1 MQLIERAEAL
11 ENFRDLM
18 EKAAG
23 GTGGVM
29 VMTGFG
35 AMGKSA
41 LLQTCANEA
50 GAAGFLLMKSAG
62 SRAERMFPLGTLGQ
76 LFRSAELPPELADE
90 VEQTLAPEPVNGISG
105 VPDPVLI
112 GQNLTNVAARLC
124 GVLVELTK
132 RQPILL
138 SVDDVHNADGPSLQ
152 ALLYIQ
158 RRMANA
164 PLLLAVTSL
173 AQRRSVDSLFSA
185 ELTGRPNCVIA
196 RVAGLSPAGVEE
208 LLRDT
213 VGTEPAARLTPE
225 YHRLSGGNPLLLH
238 AMVQDY
244 WDVAQGGWS
253 PEGSHPGAGRHL
265 HQAVLS
271 CLHRWDPRILDAA
284 RGVALLGRSAG
295 TGSVAQLLGVKPAY
309 VLPALEA
316 LDGAGLLRGSQ
327 FRHPTMRRAVL
338 RDLSPDRQSVMYMR
352 AARIMYQ
359 LGAEPGDIADHLL
372 ASSPATPAEAEPWM
386 VAVLR
391 EAAQVALV
399 HDDQDRA
406 ISCLELAR
414 LICDDEAARAAM
426 LTELA
431 QANWCHRPAGALR
444 FLAPLEDAYGRGQL
458 TTADSRALSR
468 YLLWHGWTRRAAVVY
483 DWTAPPCDSP
493 SREHSRLC
501 FTREWV
507 RLIFPGMFVGGEADG
522 PVGEAG
528 PAGREFSL
536 SNLLLGKAEEDIVG
550 AAQELLES
558 CNLAESEPEA
568 VFVALLALSHTG
580 RYQEAVRWCEQLGTE
595 GAARGL
601 PRWTAALAAIRS
613 WLAVQHGELGDARRY
628 ARQALSAM
636 SRTSWGVIL
645 GLPLMVLLRAAVAMG
660 DLDEA
665 AEIIKR
671 GVPGDMSRTT
681 LWPLFLQARGD
692 YYLAT
697 NRPRAALSD
706 FHECGELLREWD
718 LDIPALADW
727 RCAIA
732 RTYLQIGAAEE
743 ARQKITEQLS
753 IPGGTHPRVHGRAL
767 RLLASVTELRQRPAR
782 LQEAMTLLQRSGDLL
797 ELGWAYADLSYAY
810 QELGDITRAR
820 LMARRAKQ
828 IAKACEAGPLSAR
841 LQPRDE
847 DGGGDLGEAAALS
860 DAERRVAALAAFG
873 YTNREISER
882 LFITVSTVEQHLTR
896 VYRKLNVKRRADLPT
911 ELSLGTGLGETDMSR
926 VAGRGVGQPR
936 RVVGGTER

>member
-11 ENFRDLM
+11 ANFRSLID
-18 EKAAG
+18 KALG

-29 VMTGFG
+29 LITGSG
-35 AMGKSA
+35 ATGKSA
-41 LLQTCANEA
+41 LLQACADEA

-62 SRAERMFPLGTLGQ
+62 SRAERMFPMGTLGQ

-90 VEQTLAPEPVNGISG
+90 VEQMLVPEPINGISG
-105 VPDPVLI
+105 VPDPVVL
-112 GQNLTNVAARLC
+112 GQNLTHVAARLC
-124 GVLVELTK
+124 GVLVVLTK

-138 SVDDVHNADGPSLQ
+138 SVDDVHNVDGPSLQ

-164 PLLLAVTSL
+164 PLLLAVTSS
-173 AQRRSVDSLFSA
+173 QRRSANSLFSA
-185 ELTGRPNCVIA
+185 ELTQQPNCVQA
-196 RVAGLSPAGVEE
+196 RVAGLSPTGVEE

-213 VGTEPAARLTPE
+213 MGAEPAARLAPE

-253 PEGSHPGAGRHL
+253 PEGSHRGVGHHL

-284 RGVALLGRSAG
+284 RGVALLGRSAS

-316 LDGAGLLRGSQ
+316 LDGAGLLRECQ
-327 FRHPTMRRAVL
+327 FRHPTMRKAVL
-338 RDLSPDRQSVMYMR
+338 RDLSPDRQSVMHMR

-372 ASSPATPAEAEPWM
+372 TSSPATPAEAEPWM
-386 VAVLR
+386 VAVLC
-391 EAAQVALV
+391 EAAQAALV

-414 LICDDEAARAAM
+414 LICDDEATRAGI

-431 QANWCHRPAGALR
+431 RANWCHRPAAALR
-444 FLAPLEDAYGRGQL
+444 FLAPLEDAFGRGQL
-458 TTADSRALSR
+458 APADARALSR
-468 YLLWHGWTRRAAVVY
+468 YLLWQGRTRRAARVY
-483 DWTAPPCDSP
+483 DWTAPSCGTP
-493 SREHSRLC
+493 SRGHSRLC

-507 RLIFPGMFVGGEADG
+507 RLIFPTIVGSEADR
-522 PVGEAG
+522 PTGEDG
-528 PAGREFSL
+528 TAGREFSL

-550 AAQELLES
+550 AAQELLET
-558 CNLAESEPEA
+558 CNLAEAELEA
-568 VFVALLALSHTG
+568 VFGALFTLAHTG
-580 RYQEAVRWCEQLGTE
+580 RYQEAVRWCESLGTE
-595 GAARGL
+595 GAARGF
-601 PRWTAALAAIRS
+601 PRWTAALAGIRS
-613 WLAVQHGELGDARRY
+613 WLAVQHGELGEARRY
-628 ARQALSAM
+628 ARQALSGM
-636 SRTSWGVIL
+636 SRTGWGVIL
-645 GLPLMVLLRAAVAMG
+645 GLPLTVLLRATVAMG

-671 GVPGDMSRTT
+671 GVPDDMPRTT

-697 NRPRAALSD
+697 NRTRAALSD

-718 LDIPALADW
+718 LDIPALVDW

-732 RTYLQIGAAEE
+732 RTYLQIGAVEE

-782 LQEAMTLLQRSGDLL
+782 LHEAMSLLQRSGDLL
-797 ELGWAYADLSYAY
+797 ELGWAYADLSDAY

-841 LQPRDE
+841 LQPREE
-847 DGGGDLGEAAALS
+847 DSGGDLGETAVLS

-911 ELSLGTGLGETDMSR
+911 ELSLGVRDSSNQTYP
-926 VAGRGVGQPR
+926 V
-936 RVVGGTER
+936 

>member
-11 ENFRDLM
+11 ANFRNLM
-18 EKAAG
+18 DKALA
-23 GTGGVM
+23 GTGGII
-29 VMTGFG
+29 VMTGPG
-35 AMGKSA
+35 ATGKSA
-41 LLQTCANEA
+41 LLQACAGEA
-50 GAAGFLLMKSAG
+50 GAAGFLVMKAAG

-76 LFRSAELPPELADE
+76 LFRSVELPQELADE

-105 VPDPVLI
+105 VPDPVAL
-112 GQNLTNVAARLC
+112 GHNLTNVAARLC
-124 GVLVELTK
+124 GVLVELAK

-138 SVDDVHNADGPSLQ
+138 SVDDVHNVDGPSLQ

-164 PLLLAVTSL
+164 PLLLAVTAL
-173 AQRRSVDSLFSA
+173 AQRRPVNSLFNA
-185 ELTGRPNCVIA
+185 ELTGRPNCVQV
-196 RVAGLSPAGVEE
+196 RVTRLSPEGVEE
-208 LLRDT
+208 LLRDK
-213 VGTEPAARLTPE
+213 VGSEPAARLAPE

-244 WDVAQGGWS
+244 WDVAHGGWT
-253 PEGSHPGAGRHL
+253 PEGPQVGVGRHL

-284 RGVALLGRSAG
+284 RGVALLGRSAS

-316 LDGAGLLRGSQ
+316 LEAAGLLKGCQ
-327 FRHPTMRRAVL
+327 FRYPTMRKAVL

-372 ASSPATPAEAEPWM
+372 AASPATPAEADPWM
-386 VAVLR
+386 VSVLR
-391 EAAQVALV
+391 EAAEAALV
-399 HDDQDRA
+399 HDDQGRA
-406 ISCLELAR
+406 ISCLELGR
-414 LICDDEAARAAM
+414 LICDDEATRAAM

-431 QANWCHRPAGALR
+431 RANWCHRPAAALR
-444 FLAPLEDAYGRGQL
+444 FLAPLEDAFARGQL
-458 TTADSRALSR
+458 APTDARALSR

-483 DWTAPPCDSP
+483 DWTAARACGVQP
-493 SREHSRLC
+493 REQARLC
-501 FTREWV
+501 FTREWI
-507 RLIFPGMFVGGEADG
+507 RLLFPTMFVEREADG
-522 PVGEAG
+522 PKTADT
-528 PAGREFSL
+528 REFSL
-536 SNLLLGKAEEDIVG
+536 SNLLLGKSEEDIVG

-558 CNLAESEPEA
+558 CNLAEAELEA
-568 VFVALLALSHTG
+568 VFGALLTLGQTG
-580 RYQEAVRWCEQLGTE
+580 RYQEAVRWCEMLGTE
-595 GAARGL
+595 GAARGFT
-601 PRWTAALAAIRS
+601 RWTAALAGMRS
-613 WLAVQHGELGDARRY
+613 WLAVQHGELGEARRY
-628 ARQALSAM
+628 AQQALSGM
-636 SRTSWGVIL
+636 SRTGWGVLL
-645 GLPLMVLLRAAVAMG
+645 GLPLTVLLRATVAMG

-671 GVPGDMSRTT
+671 GVPGDLPQTT

-697 NRPRAALSD
+697 NRTRAALSD
-706 FHECGELLREWD
+706 FHECGALLRGWD
-718 LDIPALADW
+718 LDIPALVDW
-727 RCAIA
+727 RYAIA
-732 RTYLQIGAAEE
+732 KTYLHIGAVEE

-753 IPGGTHPRVHGRAL
+753 IAGGTHPRVHGRAL

-797 ELGWAYADLSYAY
+797 ELGWAYADLSDAY

-820 LMARRAKQ
+820 LMVRRAKQ
-828 IAKACEAGPLSAR
+828 IAKACEAGPLLAR
-841 LQPRDE
+841 LQPREE
-847 DGGGDLGEAAALS
+847 DGVEGLGEAAALS

-911 ELSLGTGLGETDMSR
+911 ELSLGTGFAETDVSR
-926 VAGRGVGQPR
+926 MTRRGAGHMRRTAGRTAR
-936 RVVGGTER
+936 

>member
-11 ENFRDLM
+11 ANFHSLI
-18 EKAAG
+18 EKARRG
-23 GTGGVM
+23 VGGVM
-29 VMTGFG
+29 VITGPG

-41 LLQTCANEA
+41 LLQACANDA
-50 GAAGFLLMKSAG
+50 AAAGFFLMKSAG

-76 LFRSAELPPELADE
+76 LFRSAELPQELTDE
-90 VEQTLAPEPVNGISG
+90 VEQTLVPEPVNGISG
-105 VPDPVLI
+105 VPDPVVL
-112 GQNLTNVAARLC
+112 GQNLTHVAARLC

-138 SVDDVHNADGPSLQ
+138 AVDDVHYADGPSLQ

-173 AQRRSVDSLFSA
+173 SQRRSVNSLFSA
-185 ELTGRPNCVIA
+185 ELTRQPNCVQV
-196 RVAGLSPAGVEE
+196 RVTGLSQGGVEE
-208 LLRDT
+208 LLRDA
-213 VGTEPAARLTPE
+213 VGAEPAVRLAPE

-253 PEGSHPGAGRHL
+253 PEGCQPGVGRHL

-271 CLHRWDPRILDAA
+271 CLHRWDPRVLDAA
-284 RGVALLGRSAG
+284 RGVALLGRSAS

-316 LDGAGLLRGSQ
+316 LDWAGLLRANQ
-327 FRHPTMRRAVL
+327 FRHPTMRKAVL
-338 RDLSPDRQSVMYMR
+338 RDLSPDRQSVMHMR

-359 LGAEPGDIADHLL
+359 LGAEAGDIAEHLL
-372 ASSPATPAEAEPWM
+372 TASPATPAEGEPWM

-391 EAAQVALV
+391 EAAQAALV
-399 HDDQDRA
+399 HDDPDRT

-414 LICDDEAARAAM
+414 RICDDEPARAAI

-431 QANWCHRPAGALR
+431 RANWCHRPAAALR
-444 FLAPLEDAYGRGQL
+444 FLAPLEDAFGRGRL
-458 TTADSRALSR
+458 ADADARALSR
-468 YLLWHGWTRRAAVVY
+468 YLLWHGRIRRASRVY
-483 DWTAPPCDSP
+483 DWTAP
-493 SREHSRLC
+493 SRDTPPRGKDRLC
-501 FTREWV
+501 LTREWV
-507 RLIFPGMFVGGEADG
+507 RLIFPSLFVE
-522 PVGEAG
+522 GEAG
-528 PAGREFSL
+528 EPAGGGDAREFAL
-536 SNLLLGKAEEDIVG
+536 RNVLLGKAEEDVVG

-558 CNLAESEPEA
+558 CNLAEAELEA
-568 VFVALLALSHTG
+568 VVGALFTLAHAG
-580 RYQEAVRWCEQLGTE
+580 RRQEAVRWCESLGTE
-595 GAARGL
+595 GAARGF
-601 PRWTAALAAIRS
+601 PRWTAALAGIRS
-613 WLAVQHGELGDARRY
+613 WLAVQNGELGDARRY
-628 ARQALSAM
+628 ARQALSGM
-636 SRTSWGVIL
+636 SRTGWGVVL
-645 GLPLMVLLRAAVAMG
+645 GLPLTVLLRATVAMG

-671 GVPGDMSRTT
+671 GIPDDLPHTT
-681 LWPLFLQARGD
+681 LWPLFLQARGE

-697 NRPRAALSD
+697 DRTRAALSD
-706 FHECGELLREWD
+706 FHECGELLRAWD

-727 RCAIA
+727 RCAVA
-732 RTYLQIGAAEE
+732 RMYLRIGAVEE

-753 IPGGTHPRVHGRAL
+753 MPGGTHPRVRGRAL

-782 LQEAMTLLQRSGDLL
+782 LQEAMSLLQRSGDLL
-797 ELGWAYADLSYAY
+797 ELGWAYADLSDAY

-841 LQPRDE
+841 LQPREE
-847 DGGGDLGEAAALS
+847 DSGGGMGEVAALS
-860 DAERRVAALAAFG
+860 DAERRVASLAAFG
-873 YTNREISER
+873 YTNREISQR

-911 ELSLGTGLGETDMSR
+911 ELSLGVRDSSKETYP
-926 VAGRGVGQPR
+926 V
-936 RVVGGTER
+936 

>member
-11 ENFRDLM
+11 ANFRSLL
-18 EKAAG
+18 EKALG
-23 GTGGVM
+23 GTGGIM
-29 VMTGFG
+29 LMTGSG
-35 AMGKSA
+35 ATGKSA
-41 LLQTCANEA
+41 LLQACANEA

-90 VEQTLAPEPVNGISG
+90 VEQTLVPEPINGISG
-105 VPDPVLI
+105 VPDPVVL
-112 GQNLTNVAARLC
+112 GQNLTHVAARLC
-124 GVLVELTK
+124 EVLVVLTK

-173 AQRRSVDSLFSA
+173 SERRSVNSLFSA
-185 ELTGRPNCVIA
+185 ELTGQPNCVQA
-196 RVAGLSPAGVEE
+196 RVAGLSPTGVEE

-213 VGTEPAARLTPE
+213 VGTEPAARLAPE

-253 PEGSHPGAGRHL
+253 PEGSQPGVGRHL

-284 RGVALLGRSAG
+284 RGVALLGRSAS
-295 TGSVAQLLGVKPAY
+295 TASVAQLLGVKPAY

-316 LDGAGLLRGSQ
+316 LDGAGLLRGCQ
-327 FRHPTMRRAVL
+327 FRHPTMRKAVL

-372 ASSPATPAEAEPWM
+372 TSSPATPAEAEPWM

-391 EAAQVALV
+391 EAAQAALV

-414 LICDDEAARAAM
+414 LICDDEATRAAM
-426 LTELA
+426 LAELA
-431 QANWCHRPAGALR
+431 RANWCHRPAAALR
-444 FLAPLEDAYGRGQL
+444 FLAPLEDAFERGQL
-458 TTADSRALSR
+458 ATADARALSR
-468 YLLWHGWTRRAAVVY
+468 YLLWHGRTCRAAGVY
-483 DWTAPPCDSP
+483 DWTAPSCGTL
-493 SREHSRLC
+493 SRGHSRLC

-507 RLIFPGMFVGGEADG
+507 RLIFPTMFVGGEADG
-522 PVGEAG
+522 PTGEDG
-528 PAGREFSL
+528 TAGREFSL

-558 CNLAESEPEA
+558 CNLAEEELEA
-568 VFVALLALSHTG
+568 VFGALFTLAHTG
-580 RYQEAVRWCEQLGTE
+580 RYQEAVRWCESLGTE
-595 GAARGL
+595 GAARGF
-601 PRWTAALAAIRS
+601 PRWTAALAGIRS
-613 WLAVQHGELGDARRY
+613 WLAVQHGELGEARRY
-628 ARQALSAM
+628 ARQALSGM
-636 SRTSWGVIL
+636 SRTGWGVIL
-645 GLPLMVLLRAAVAMG
+645 GLPLTVLLRATVAMG

-671 GVPGDMSRTT
+671 GVPDDMPRTT

-692 YYLAT
+692 YCLAT
-697 NRPRAALSD
+697 NRTRAALSD
-706 FHECGELLREWD
+706 FHECGELLRAWD
-718 LDIPALADW
+718 LDIPALVDW

-732 RTYLQIGAAEE
+732 RTYLQVGAVEE

-782 LQEAMTLLQRSGDLL
+782 LQEAMSLLQRSGDLL
-797 ELGWAYADLSYAY
+797 ELGWAYADLSDAY

-841 LQPRDE
+841 VQPREE
-847 DGGGDLGEAAALS
+847 DSGGDLGEASALS

-911 ELSLGTGLGETDMSR
+911 ELSLGVRDSSKQTYP
-926 VAGRGVGQPR
+926 V
-936 RVVGGTER
+936 